1 MRRSKYMEMFR
12 STAMVAVMAAVAM
25 ACCAARAADY
35 YWSGAAGDDDG
46 TNPGNW
52 IDVNGNAMTVAPG
65 ADDALIVTS
74 AVDKITYPIATT
86 NRGSTSGTQFRKV
99 VLAGDVSS
107 VVNFALGLGGSG
119 VPLFF
124 PPEGFINLTERGTLR
139 YSIGNLQCIE
149 GSASLRATNLV
160 HVANPNAVIDCPL
173 HMKGGNEYS
182 DVIKT
187 GYGTYIPWTGNC
199 YPKKRRQ
206 LVQQGVYKFATAT
219 KAWNT
224 DYIGFVGDD
233 PTATLCFAKK
243 DVVFGFVTPLVEE
256 NVTTSDHTMTDAN
269 VGSTLALTGKVTN
282 ASFTGRVRGKLSF
295 EWSPWNASY
304 AFTFSKG
311 ASDTTGTLTV
321 SNGTVNV
328 TQGASFSSL
337 KAVKLVE
344 GGKLSMAGGAS
355 VAATSLTLDPS
366 TGSSVT
372 LAVGTHLNVAD
383 ATAGGTAL
391 PAGIYTGGD
400 WPWLAGEGLLV
411 VSGVAGADIV
421 VPYDAEQGTATVV
434 DLTASPLTAAQ
445 VAALGRPFRI
455 ALSEVMALPFH
466 ATNRIAVAE
475 FAASV
480 GVTAADF
487 VDVSPKTCDLPRTWF
502 ETETA
507 NGVTTVYLVA
517 RPVVVAL
524 GEEGDG
530 VPLYHYFMTN
540 ANFWSDGKLPHAG
553 ADYFDAIDTTTGDKS
568 GAYSYDYGTA
578 TGSGRVFPGESLTFS
593 ASRYSMK
600 TREFTV
606 NDLRFYNATSGM
618 QHMYSISVSGETHMR
633 GKIYVDASCSAFE
646 IRPNLGDSLLVIDS
660 DISSKA
666 GNLTFRN
673 LWSTS
678 PLCSFKLLGDNRG
691 IEGRIVITG
700 GVNAG
705 KDLWNQLTV
714 AITNATA
721 LGGAMEAWSGSG
733 LQFSYFPQLIVEETT
748 TFDTTNRGVY
758 AREGFRLKVE
768 AGKTFTLLNTCSCSL
783 SYTDDYMRLLPARC
797 AVEKSGEGVFAF
809 GARLVPCNTSVVAV
823 PADGTN
829 NMVRV
834 KEGGVMAVTADAF
847 DNVAMEFHDGTSIV
861 ADPANAATAANGLR
875 LADVPPTFVAGAKVA
890 LRPIEG
896 FVPNDAAVEVAYLTV
911 PASTPDLRDIL
922 TVAKIEAADG
932 KTWSPSLR
940 KTTVGGV
947 TTYSVLYRR
956 LGCTIIFR

>member
-1 MRRSKYMEMFR
+1 MRKSKYMEMSR
-12 STAMVAVMAAVAM
+12 STAMVAVVAAVAM
-25 ACCAARAADY
+25 VCCAARAADY
-35 YWSGAAGDDDG
+35 YWSGAMGDGDG

-52 IDVNGNAMTVAPG
+52 IDVKGNAMTVAPC

-74 AVDKITYPIATT
+74 AVSKITYSVATT
-86 NRGSTSGTQFRKV
+86 NRGSVSGTQFRKI
-99 VLAGDVSS
+99 VLAGNVSS
-107 VVNFALGLGGSG
+107 QVDFALGLGGTG
-119 VPLFF
+119 IVLFF
-124 PPEGFINLTERGTLR
+124 PPEGFINLTEKGTLR
-139 YSIGNLQCIE
+139 YSVGNLQCIE

-173 HMKGGNEYS
+173 HMQGGNEYS

-206 LVQQGVYKFATAT
+206 LVQQGVYRFATAT

-233 PTATLCFAKK
+233 PTATLCFAKN
-243 DVVFGFVTPLVEE
+243 VVFGFMTPLVEE
-256 NVTTSDHTMTDAN
+256 NVTTSDHTMTDNNTGA
-269 VGSTLALTGKVTN
+269 TLALTGKVTN

-295 EWSPWNASY
+295 MWAPWTSTRT
-304 AFTFSKG
+304 FTFSKG
-311 ASDTTGTLTV
+311 ASDTTGGLV
-321 SNGTVNV
+321 ISNGTVAV
-328 TQGASFSSL
+328 TDGATFSSL
-337 KAVKLVE
+337 SSVTLID
-344 GGKLSMAGGAS
+344 GGKLSLGGGSA
-355 VAATSLTLDPS
+355 VCTAA
-366 TGSSVT
+366 VT
-372 LAVGTHLNVAD
+372 AD
-383 ATAGGTAL
+383 GTAIGT
-391 PAGIYTGGD
+391 GIYGAGD
-400 WPWLAGEGLLV
+400 FPWLEGDGVLV
-411 VSGVAGADIV
+411 VSGQAKADIV
-421 VPYDAEQGTATVV
+421 VPYDAAQGTATTM
-434 DLTASPLTAAQ
+434 DYTGSSMTSGHLAAIK
-445 VAALGRPFRI
+445 PFRVM
-455 ALSEVMALPFH
+455 LSEAMSMPFH
-466 ATNRIAVAE
+466 ATNRLAVAR
-475 FAASV
+475 FNSSV
-480 GVTAADF
+480 GVAGGDF
-487 VDVSPKTCDLPRTWF
+487 TDISAKTCDLPRTWF
-502 ETETA
+502 ETETV

-530 VPLYHYFMTN
+530 VPLYHHFMTN

-618 QHMYSISVSGETHMR
+618 QHMYSVSASGETHMR
-633 GKIYVDASCSAFE
+633 GKIYVDASCSALE
-646 IRPNLGDSLLVIDS
+646 IRPNYGSSLLVIDS
-660 DISSKA
+660 DITSKA

-678 PLCSFKLLGDNRG
+678 PSCSFKLLGDNRG

-700 GVNAG
+700 GVNVG
-705 KDLWNQLTV
+705 KDLWNQFTV

-721 LGGAMEAWSGSG
+721 LGGSMGAWSGNG

-768 AGKTFTLLNTCSCSL
+768 DGKTFTLLNTCSCSL
-783 SYTDDYMRLLPARC
+783 SYSDDYNRLLPARC
-797 AVEKSGEGVFAF
+797 AIEKSGAGVFAF
-809 GARLVPCNTSVVAV
+809 GARLVPCNTSVVEV

-834 KEGGVMAVTADAF
+834 KEGGLMAVTADAF

-861 ADPANAATAANGLR
+861 ADPANEATAANGLR
-875 LADVPPTFVAGAKVA
+875 LADVPPTESRNSRMVS
-890 LRPIEG
+890 
-896 FVPNDAAVEVAYLTV
+896 
-911 PASTPDLRDIL
+911 ASYSDTSMTTTFR
-922 TVAKIEAADG
+922 
-932 KTWSPSLR
+932 SL
-940 KTTVGGV
+940 
-947 TTYSVLYRR
+947 SL
-956 LGCTIIFR
+956 

>member
-1 MRRSKYMEMFR
+1 MRKNIYMKKCR
-12 STAMVAVMAAVAM
+12 STVVFAVVAAVAM

-74 AVDKITYPIATT
+74 AVTQIVYPVATT
-86 NRGSTSGTQFRKV
+86 GNMTQFRKIL
-99 VLAGDVSS
+99 LAGNVTGTVD
-107 VVNFALGLGGSG
+107 FKLGLGGSG
-119 VPLFF
+119 VPLGF
-124 PPEGFINLTERGTLR
+124 PPEGFINTTEKGTLR
-139 YSIGNLQCIE
+139 YSVGNLQCIKGTAE
-149 GSASLRATNLV
+149 LRATNIV
-160 HVANPNAVIDCPL
+160 HVANPGATIECSL
-173 HMKGGNEYS
+173 HLQGGNEYT
-182 DVIKT
+182 DLIKT
-187 GYGTYIPWTGNC
+187 GYGLYTPWKVNC
-199 YPKKRRQ
+199 YATKRRQ
-206 LVQQGVYKFATAT
+206 LVQQGTYKFYSET
-219 KAWNT
+219 KNWNT

-233 PTATLCFAKK
+233 PTATLLFGKAA
-243 DVVFGFVTPLVEE
+243 VFGFMTPLVEE
-256 NVTTSDHTMTDAN
+256 NVTTSDHAMTDNN
-269 VGSTLALTGKVTN
+269 VGATLALTGKVTN

-295 EWSPWNASY
+295 MWAPWTSTRT
-304 AFTFSKG
+304 FTFSKG
-311 ASDTTGTLTV
+311 ASDTTGGLV
-321 SNGTVNV
+321 ISNGTVAV
-328 TQGASFSSL
+328 TDGATFSSL
-337 KAVKLVE
+337 
-344 GGKLSMAGGAS
+344 
-355 VAATSLTLDPS
+355 
-366 TGSSVT
+366 SSVT
-372 LAVGTHLNVAD
+372 LIDGGRLSLGGGVAVR
-383 ATAGGTAL
+383 TAAVTVDGTAI
-391 PAGIYTGGD
+391 GTGVYGASDFTWLDGD
-400 WPWLAGEGLLV
+400 GVLV
-411 VSGVAGADIV
+411 VSGRPKADIV
-421 VPYDAEQGTATVV
+421 VPYDATQGTATTI
-434 DLTASPLTAAQ
+434 DYTGSSMTSGHL
-445 VAALGRPFRI
+445 AALKPFRVM
-455 ALSEVMALPFH
+455 LSEAMSMPFH
-466 ATNRIAVAE
+466 VTNRLAVAR
-475 FAASV
+475 FNSSV
-480 GVTAADF
+480 GVAGGDF
-487 VDVSPKTCDLPRTWF
+487 TDISAKTCDLPRTWF

-553 ADYFDAIDTTTGDKS
+553 ADYFDAIDTLNGDKS

-633 GKIYVDASCSAFE
+633 GKIYVDASCTALE
-646 IRPNLGDSLLVIDS
+646 IRPNYGDSLLVIDS

-666 GNLTFRN
+666 GDLTFRN

-678 PLCSFKLLGDNRG
+678 PHCSFKLLGDNRG

-700 GVNAG
+700 GINAS
-705 KDLWNQLTV
+705 KNLWNQFTV
-714 AITNATA
+714 AITNVTA
-721 LGGAMEAWSGSG
+721 LGGSMGAWRGNG

-768 AGKTFTLLNTCSCSL
+768 EGKTFTLLNTCSCSL
-783 SYTDDYMRLLPARC
+783 SYSDDYNRLLPARC
-797 AVEKSGEGVFAF
+797 AIEKSGAGVFAF
-809 GARLVPCNTSVVAV
+809 GARLVPCNTSVAEV

-834 KEGGVMAVTADAF
+834 SEGGVMAVTADAF

-875 LADVPPTFVAGAKVA
+875 LADVPPTFVDGAKVA
-890 LRPIEG
+890 LRPVEG
-896 FVPNDAAVEVAYLTV
+896 FVPSDAAVEVAYLTV
-911 PASTPDLRDIL
+911 PASTPDIQSIL

-932 KTWSPSLR
+932 KAWSPSLR
-940 KTTVGGV
+940 KTTAGEL

-956 LGCTIIFR
+956 LGLTVIFR

>member
-1 MRRSKYMEMFR
+1 
-12 STAMVAVMAAVAM
+12 
-25 ACCAARAADY
+25 
-35 YWSGAAGDDDG
+35 
-46 TNPGNW
+46 
-52 IDVNGNAMTVAPG
+52 
-65 ADDALIVTS
+65 
-74 AVDKITYPIATT
+74 
-86 NRGSTSGTQFRKV
+86 
-99 VLAGDVSS
+99 
-107 VVNFALGLGGSG
+107 
-119 VPLFF
+119 
-124 PPEGFINLTERGTLR
+124 
-139 YSIGNLQCIE
+139 
-149 GSASLRATNLV
+149 
-160 HVANPNAVIDCPL
+160 
-173 HMKGGNEYS
+173 
-182 DVIKT
+182 
-187 GYGTYIPWTGNC
+187 
-199 YPKKRRQ
+199 
-206 LVQQGVYKFATAT
+206 
-219 KAWNT
+219 
-224 DYIGFVGDD
+224 
-233 PTATLCFAKK
+233 
-243 DVVFGFVTPLVEE
+243 VE
-256 NVTTSDHTMTDAN
+256 
-269 VGSTLALTGKVTN
+269 
-282 ASFTGRVRGKLSF
+282 
-295 EWSPWNASY
+295 
-304 AFTFSKG
+304 
-311 ASDTTGTLTV
+311 
-321 SNGTVNV
+321 
-328 TQGASFSSL
+328 
-337 KAVKLVE
+337 
-344 GGKLSMAGGAS
+344 
-355 VAATSLTLDPS
+355 
-366 TGSSVT
+366 
-372 LAVGTHLNVAD
+372 
-383 ATAGGTAL
+383 
-391 PAGIYTGGD
+391 
-400 WPWLAGEGLLV
+400 
-411 VSGVAGADIV
+411 GADIV

-455 ALSEVMALPFH
+455 ALSEVMALPIH

-507 NGVTTVYLVA
+507 NGVTTVFLVA

-721 LGGAMEAWSGSG
+721 LGGPIGAWSGNG

-861 ADPANAATAANGLR
+861 ADPANEATATNGVR
-875 LADVPPTFVAGAKVA
+875 LVDVPPAFVDGAKVA
-890 LRPIEG
+890 LRPVDG
-896 FVPNDAAVEVAYLTV
+896 YVPDSGAVEVAYLTV
-911 PASTPDLRDIL
+911 PASTPDLLGSL
-922 TVAKIEAADG
+922 TAAKIVSNG
-932 KTWSPSLR
+932 KSWTPLLR
-940 KTTVGGV
+940 KTTAGGA
-947 TTYSVLYRR
+947 TTYSVLYRQ

>member
-1 MRRSKYMEMFR
+1 MRKNIYMKKCR
-12 STAMVAVMAAVAM
+12 STVAFAVVAAVAM
-25 ACCAARAADY
+25 AWCAARAADY

-74 AVDKITYPIATT
+74 AVAKITYPVATT
-86 NRGSTSGTQFRKV
+86 NRGSTSGTQFRKI
-99 VLAGDVSS
+99 VLAGNVSS
-107 VVNFALGLGGSG
+107 RVDFALGLGGSG

-124 PPEGFINLTERGTLR
+124 PPEGFINLTEKGTLR
-139 YSIGNLQCIE
+139 YSVGNLQCIE
-149 GSASLRATNLV
+149 GSVSLRATNLV

-173 HMKGGNEYS
+173 HMQGGNEYS

-206 LVQQGVYKFATAT
+206 LVQQGVYKFATET

-233 PTATLCFAKK
+233 PTATLCFAKNA
-243 DVVFGFVTPLVEE
+243 VFGFMTPLVEE
-256 NVTTSDHTMTDAN
+256 NVTTSDHTMTDNNTGA
-269 VGSTLALTGKVTN
+269 TLALTGKVTN

-295 EWSPWNASY
+295 MWAPWTSTRT
-304 AFTFSKG
+304 FTFSKG
-311 ASDTTGTLTV
+311 ASDTTGGLV
-321 SNGTVNV
+321 ISNGTVAV
-328 TQGASFSSL
+328 TDGATFSAL
-337 KAVKLVE
+337 
-344 GGKLSMAGGAS
+344 
-355 VAATSLTLDPS
+355 
-366 TGSSVT
+366 SSVT
-372 LAVGTHLNVAD
+372 LIDGGRLSLGGGVAVR
-383 ATAGGTAL
+383 TAAVTVDGTAI
-391 PAGIYTGGD
+391 GTGVYGASDFTWLDGD
-400 WPWLAGEGLLV
+400 GVLV
-411 VSGVAGADIV
+411 VSGRPKADIV
-421 VPYDAEQGTATVV
+421 VPYDATQCTATTI
-434 DLTASPLTAAQ
+434 DYTGSSMTSGHL
-445 VAALGRPFRI
+445 AALKPFRVM
-455 ALSEVMALPFH
+455 LSEAMSMPFH
-466 ATNRIAVAE
+466 VTNRLAVAR
-475 FAASV
+475 FNSSV
-480 GVTAADF
+480 GVAGGDF
-487 VDVSPKTCDLPRTWF
+487 TDISAKTCDLPRTWF

-553 ADYFDAIDTTTGDKS
+553 ADYFDAIDTLNGDKS

-633 GKIYVDASCSAFE
+633 GKIYVDASCTALE
-646 IRPNLGDSLLVIDS
+646 IRPNYGDSLLVIDS

-666 GNLTFRN
+666 GDLTFRN

-678 PLCSFKLLGDNRG
+678 PHCSFKLLGDNRG

-700 GVNAG
+700 GVNAN

-714 AITNATA
+714 AITNVTA
-721 LGGAMEAWSGSG
+721 LGGSMAAWRGNG

-768 AGKTFTLLNTCSCSL
+768 EGKTFTLLNTCSCSL
-783 SYTDDYMRLLPARC
+783 SYSDDYNRLLPARC
-797 AVEKSGEGVFAF
+797 AIEKSGAGVFAF
-809 GARLVPCNTSVVAV
+809 GARLVPCNTSVAEV

-834 KEGGVMAVTADAF
+834 SEGGVMAVTADAF

-875 LADVPPTFVAGAKVA
+875 LADVPPPWVDGAKGA
-890 LRPIEG
+890 LRPVEG
-896 FVPNDAAVEVAYLTV
+896 FVPDDAAVEVAYLTV
-911 PASTPDLRDIL
+911 PASTPDLQSIL

-940 KTTVGGV
+940 KTTAGEL

>member
-1 MRRSKYMEMFR
+1 MRKNTYMKKCRS
-12 STAMVAVMAAVAM
+12 AVALAVLAAVAM
-25 ACCAARAADY
+25 AWCAARAADY
-35 YWSGAAGDDDG
+35 YWSGAEGDDDG
-46 TNPGNW
+46 TKPGNW
-52 IDVNGNAMTVAPG
+52 IDENGNPMTVAPG
-65 ADDALIVTS
+65 VDDALIVTS
-74 AVDKITYPIATT
+74 AVTQIVYTNATT
-86 NRGSTSGTQFRKV
+86 GNMTQFRKIL
-99 VLAGDVSS
+99 LAGNVTGTVD
-107 VVNFALGLGGSG
+107 FKLGLGGSG
-119 VPLFF
+119 VPLGF
-124 PPEGFINLTERGTLR
+124 PPEGFINTTEKGTLR
-139 YSIGNLQCIE
+139 YSVGNLQCIK
-149 GSASLRATNLV
+149 GTAALRATNIV
-160 HVANPNAVIDCPL
+160 HVANPGATIECSL
-173 HMKGGNEYS
+173 HLQGGNEYT
-182 DVIKT
+182 DLIKT
-187 GYGTYIPWTGNC
+187 GYGLYTPWKGNC
-199 YPKKRRQ
+199 YATKRRQ
-206 LVQQGVYKFATAT
+206 LVQQGTYKFYSET
-219 KAWNT
+219 KNWNT

-233 PTATLCFAKK
+233 PTATLLFGKAA
-243 DVVFGFVTPLVEE
+243 VFGFMTPLVEE
-256 NVTTSDHTMTDAN
+256 NVTTSDHAMTDNN
-269 VGSTLALTGKVTN
+269 VGATLALTGKVTN

-295 EWSPWNASY
+295 MWAPWTSTRT
-304 AFTFSKG
+304 FTFSKG
-311 ASDTTGTLTV
+311 ASDTTGGLV
-321 SNGTVNV
+321 ISNGTVAV
-328 TQGASFSSL
+328 TDGATFSSL
-337 KAVKLVE
+337 
-344 GGKLSMAGGAS
+344 
-355 VAATSLTLDPS
+355 
-366 TGSSVT
+366 SSVT
-372 LAVGTHLNVAD
+372 LIDGGRLSLGVGVAVR
-383 ATAGGTAL
+383 TAAVTVDGTAI
-391 PAGIYTGGD
+391 GTGVYGASDFTWLDGD
-400 WPWLAGEGLLV
+400 GVLV
-411 VSGVAGADIV
+411 VSGRPKADIV
-421 VPYDAEQGTATVV
+421 VPYDATQGTATTI
-434 DLTASPLTAAQ
+434 DYTGSSMTSGHL
-445 VAALGRPFRI
+445 AALKPFRVM
-455 ALSEVMALPFH
+455 LSEAMSMPFH
-466 ATNRIAVAE
+466 VTNRLAVAR
-475 FAASV
+475 FNSSV
-480 GVTAADF
+480 GVAGGDF
-487 VDVSPKTCDLPRTWF
+487 TDISAKTCDLPRTWF

-721 LGGAMEAWSGSG
+721 LGGPMGAWSGNG

-797 AVEKSGEGVFAF
+797 AVEKSGAGVFAF

-890 LRPIEG
+890 LRPVEG

-911 PASTPDLRDIL
+911 PASTPDLQNSL

-940 KTTVGGV
+940 KTTVGDV

>member
-1 MRRSKYMEMFR
+1 MRKNIYMKKCR
-12 STAMVAVMAAVAM
+12 STVVFAVVAAVAM

-74 AVDKITYPIATT
+74 AVAKITYPVATT
-86 NRGSTSGTQFRKV
+86 NRGSASGTQFRKI
-99 VLAGDVSS
+99 VLAGNVSS
-107 VVNFALGLGGSG
+107 RVEFALGLGGSG
-119 VPLFF
+119 VPLYF
-124 PPEGFINLTERGTLR
+124 PPEGFINLTEKGTLR
-139 YSIGNLQCIE
+139 YSVGNLQCIE
-149 GSASLRATNLV
+149 GSVSLRATNLV

-173 HMKGGNEYS
+173 HMQGGNEYS

-206 LVQQGVYKFATAT
+206 LVQQGVYKFATET

-233 PTATLCFAKK
+233 PTATLCFAKNA
-243 DVVFGFVTPLVEE
+243 VFGFMTPLVEE
-256 NVTTSDHTMTDAN
+256 NVTTSDHTMTDNNTGA
-269 VGSTLALTGKVTN
+269 TLALTGKVTN

-295 EWSPWNASY
+295 MWAPWTSTRT
-304 AFTFSKG
+304 FTFSKG
-311 ASDTTGTLTV
+311 ASDTTGGLV
-321 SNGTVNV
+321 ISNGTVAV
-328 TQGASFSSL
+328 TDGATFSSL
-337 KAVKLVE
+337 
-344 GGKLSMAGGAS
+344 
-355 VAATSLTLDPS
+355 
-366 TGSSVT
+366 SSVT
-372 LAVGTHLNVAD
+372 LIDGGRLSLGGGVAVR
-383 ATAGGTAL
+383 TAAVTVDGTAI
-391 PAGIYTGGD
+391 GTGVYGASDFTWLDGD
-400 WPWLAGEGLLV
+400 GVLV
-411 VSGVAGADIV
+411 VSGRPKADIV
-421 VPYDAEQGTATVV
+421 VPYDATQGTATTI
-434 DLTASPLTAAQ
+434 DYTGSSMTSGHL
-445 VAALGRPFRI
+445 AALKPFRVM
-455 ALSEVMALPFH
+455 LSEAMSMPFH
-466 ATNRIAVAE
+466 VTNRLAVAR
-475 FAASV
+475 FNSSV
-480 GVTAADF
+480 GVAGGDF
-487 VDVSPKTCDLPRTWF
+487 TDISAKTCDLPRTWF

-553 ADYFDAIDTTTGDKS
+553 ADYFDAIDTLNGDKS

-633 GKIYVDASCSAFE
+633 GKIYVDASCTALE
-646 IRPNLGDSLLVIDS
+646 IRPNVGDSYLLVVDS
-660 DISSKA
+660 DIVSKA
-666 GNLTFRN
+666 NNLTFRN

-678 PLCSFKLLGDNRG
+678 PLCNLKLLGDNRG
-691 IEGRIVITG
+691 VEGRVTITG
-700 GVNAG
+700 GLNTG
-705 KDLWNQLTV
+705 KELWNQLTV

-721 LGGAMEAWSGSG
+721 LGGAMGAWSGNG

-768 AGKTFTLLNTCSCSL
+768 EGKTFTLLNTYSCSITHSDAYNSL
-783 SYTDDYMRLLPARC
+783 IPDRC
-797 AVEKSGEGVFAF
+797 AVEKTGEGVFAF
-809 GARLVPCNTSVVAV
+809 GARLVPCNSSVVEV

-829 NMVRV
+829 NLVRV

-861 ADPANAATAANGLR
+861 ADPANEATAATGVR
-875 LADVPPTFVAGAKVA
+875 LVDVPPAFVDGAKVA
-890 LRPIEG
+890 LRPVDG
-896 FVPNDAAVEVAYLTV
+896 YVPDNGAVEVAYLTV
-911 PASTPDLRDIL
+911 PASTPDLLGSL
-922 TVAKIEAADG
+922 TAAKIVSNG
-932 KTWSPSLR
+932 KSWTPLLR
-940 KTTVGGV
+940 KTTAGG
-947 TTYSVLYRR
+947 
-956 LGCTIIFR
+956 GCTIIFR